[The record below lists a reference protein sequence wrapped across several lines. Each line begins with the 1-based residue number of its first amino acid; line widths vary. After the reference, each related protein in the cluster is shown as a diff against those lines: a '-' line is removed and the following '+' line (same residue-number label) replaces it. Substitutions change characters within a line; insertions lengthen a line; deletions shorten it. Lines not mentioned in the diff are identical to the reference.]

1 MNKAA
6 MENNDVSEQRIAQQR
21 GWNRKTT
28 GGQPPR
34 VPTGAV
40 LTDPNIWSNSQ
51 SGVVTNDPAPYTAP
65 GSSALG
71 TNWSSL
77 VWSLGGASQHE
88 HPMAR
93 NPHTPPVLYALLG
106 DEASKFVTAQTAADG
121 NCLFDSVRIILQSLD
136 MNYTVRHL
144 RSVVA
149 YQTLDTHDKQTT
161 ETIASWITLYRQGK
175 AERNFE
181 MCQEYAHVEPV
192 SNSRPP
198 LSIQDRKKLSR
209 EMMKNTYWGDEH
221 ALRVLEERLCMRFL
235 ILHPDGSTQHP
246 LDHRCSAAWRPDHV
260 AMLLLSQKH
269 YQPISYEGRYVF
281 CADDLPPAVHKVFV
295 RRS

>member
-1 MNKAA
+1 
-6 MENNDVSEQRIAQQR
+6 MENIDVAEQRIAQQR

-28 GGQPPR
+28 GGQAPR

-40 LTDPNIWSNSQ
+40 LTDPNIW
-51 SGVVTNDPAPYTAP
+51 NDSRGMSSDGPVPYTAH
-65 GSSALG
+65 GTSTLG
-71 TNWSSL
+71 TTWSSL
-77 VWSLGGASQHE
+77 VWSLGDANQHQR
-88 HPMAR
+88 PMAR

-106 DEASKFVTAQTAADG
+106 DNASKFVTAQTAANGD
-121 NCLFDSVRIILQSLD
+121 CLFDSVRIILQSLD

-149 YQTLDTHDKQTT
+149 YQALDTHDKQTN
-161 ETIASWITLYRQGK
+161 ETIASWIALYRQAK
-175 AERNFE
+175 AERNSE
-181 MCQEYAHVEPV
+181 MCTEYAHVEPV
-192 SNSRPP
+192 SNVRPP

-209 EMMKNTYWGDEH
+209 EMMKNSYWGDEH
-221 ALRVLEERLCMRFL
+221 ALRILEERLSMRFL

-260 AMLLLSQKH
+260 AMLILNQKH
-269 YQPISYEGRYVF
+269 YQPISYDGRYVF
-281 CADDLPPAVHKVFV
+281 CADDLPPDVHKVFV